1 MCGIAGYY
9 TYANTFNSSEL
20 NYVGESISLRGP
32 EYQGVFSDEVC
43 GLVHRRLKI
52 IDLSDDSNQPMAS
65 EDGRYQMVY
74 NGEVYNYDEIRR
86 EQQIS
91 VQTTSDTEIVLK
103 SLIAN
108 GIEAVESFNGMFAI
122 ALYDTLEKKL
132 LLIRDRM
139 GVKPLYY
146 YWDGTNFAFA
156 SEIKALL
163 RFNFINRN
171 KSINYLAL
179 NQFLHLGY
187 TGIEYTIYNN
197 IYKCPAGSF
206 LEVSDKNLSIQ
217 SYWKTCDCVQP
228 ETIDDVYSAKE
239 ILRDLVEQSVR
250 YRLKSDVPYG
260 TFLSGGIDSSLVTA
274 VAQRN
279 LNTRLNTFTI
289 AFAEN
294 KYDESKYAKQV
305 AEYLG
310 TDHHEMV
317 VTHKEASQLIPSI
330 LDTFDEP
337 FADSSAIPTMLV
349 SKLAKTKATMILS
362 GDGGDELFMGYGAYN
377 WASRLESPYIKFF
390 RKPLSFASK
399 FGTSR
404 IKRAGTVLNYSAEDQ
419 KPSHIFSQEQYLFS
433 RKEIQH
439 LLNADFYTDF
449 CLQNEVASVARP
461 LSAAENQALFDM
473 NYYLREDLLPKV
485 DRSSMKYSL
494 EVRVP
499 LLDYNIVE
507 FALNVNENL
516 KVHNGT
522 QKYLLKQVLYDYV
535 PAHLFDRPKWGFSIP
550 LCNWLKKDLHYL
562 IDDYLNENL
571 IEQFGL
577 FNKKYVRSLVCKF
590 ENGHNDYLYNRIWQL
605 ILVQKFMIDKFFKNG
620 K

>member
-1 MCGIAGYY
+1 MCGIAGYFS
-9 TYANTFNSSEL
+9 TSNAFNSNEL
-20 NYVGESISLRGP
+20 PLMGESISSRGP
-32 EYQGVFSDEVC
+32 EHQGVFSDVYV

-52 IDLSDDSNQPMAS
+52 IDLSDDSNQPMFS
-65 EDGRYQMVY
+65 PDGRYVMVY

-91 VQTTSDTEIVLK
+91 VKTTSDTEIVMK
-103 SLIAN
+103 TLISDGVDA
-108 GIEAVESFNGMFAI
+108 IEYYNGMFAI
-122 ALYDTLEKKL
+122 AFYDTVEKKL

-163 RFNFINRN
+163 KLSFINAN
-171 KSINYLAL
+171 KSIEYSAL

-187 TGIEYTIYNN
+187 SGIEKTFYKN
-197 IYKCPAGSF
+197 IYKVPAGSYVQ
-206 LEVSDKNLSIQ
+206 VSTEGISIQ
-217 SYWKTCDCVQP
+217 SYWTTYNQIQP
-228 ETIDDVYSAKE
+228 ETIDDLYSAKE

-274 VAQRN
+274 VAQKN
-279 LNTRLNTFTI
+279 LNQQLKTFTI

-294 KYDESKYAKQV
+294 KYDESQYAKKI

-310 TDHHEMV
+310 TDHTQIT
-317 VTHKEASQLIPSI
+317 VTQKDALDLIPGI

-337 FADSSAIPTMLV
+337 FSDSSAIPTMLV
-349 SKLAKTKATMILS
+349 SQLAKTKTTMILS

-377 WASRLESPYIKFF
+377 WANRLQNENVQKY
-390 RKPLSFASK
+390 RKLLHFVSK
-399 FGTSR
+399 FGSSR
-404 IKRAGTVLNYSAEDQ
+404 IKRAGLVFNYPSDEQ
-419 KPSHIFSQEQYLFS
+419 KPSHIFSQEQCLFS
-433 RKEIQH
+433 RNEINNILSEDLYQEFK
-439 LLNADFYTDF
+439 LK
-449 CLQNEVASVARP
+449 NEIASVSRC
-461 LSAAENQALFDM
+461 LSVAENQALFDI

-494 EVRVP
+494 EVRTP

-507 FALNVNENL
+507 FALNLNEKL
-516 KVHNGT
+516 KIHNGT

-535 PAHLFDRPKWGFSIP
+535 PSNLFDRPKWGFSIP
-550 LCNWLKKDLHYL
+550 LCEWLHKDLQYL
-562 IDDYLNENL
+562 INDYLNKEL
-571 IEQFGL
+571 VEQVGVF
-577 FNKKYVRSLVCKF
+577 KYSEVRSLILKF
-590 ENGHNDYLYNRIWQL
+590 NSGCFDYLYNRLWQL
-605 ILVQKFMIDKFFKNG
+605 ILVQKFMAEKF
-620 K
+620 